1 MVADAAASFE
11 TVQAAKRGENAAL
24 EALIGRH
31 LPALRAFVR
40 LRADVAFR
48 ARESCSDLVQT
59 ACRQA
64 LEHLHEFEW
73 QGEESFRHWLFAL
86 TANKLLNRVQYHR
99 AARRD
104 AARERA
110 DSAALQNAYSAV
122 TTPSQ
127 DAIGVEFQV
136 RLEAAVEQLP
146 ADYREVLLLAR
157 VVQLSHA
164 AIAEHLGITEAA
176 ARTRLTR
183 ARARLATL
191 LDRGPDGQ
199 RVDG

>member
-1 MVADAAASFE
+1 MAADETIADSHDLVLAA
-11 TVQAAKRGENAAL
+11 QRGDTPAL
-24 EALIGRH
+24 DVLLTRH

-73 QGEESFRHWLFAL
+73 RGEDSFRNWLFAL
-86 TANKLLNRVQYHR
+86 ANNKVLNRWQYHR

-104 AARERA
+104 PVREAARA
-110 DSAALQNAYSAV
+110 DDSAGLLVAYSAIV
-122 TTPSQ
+122 TPSE
-127 DAIGVEFQV
+127 DAIAHEFAE
-136 RLEAAVEQLP
+136 RLEAAIDQLP
-146 ADYREVLLLAR
+146 ASYREVLLLAR
-157 VVQLSHA
+157 VAGLSHP
-164 AIAEHLGITEAA
+164 AIAERLGVSEAA

-191 LDRGPDGQ
+191 LDLGG
-199 RVDG
+199 